1 MRLRSVQPY
10 LMAAFNHFDKS
21 FDGGD
26 FLFVVAEPVRS
37 VLLLAR
43 EGRWVAVRSVGS
55 SDSDAALTALIG
67 RESQLQAS
75 TSERP
80 FNLYRCMPRRASTP
94 TLMLPGVQL
103 LRTLEEDQ
111 TSVRD
116 SLYVM
121 SRAVA

>member
-1 MRLRSVQPY
+1 
-10 LMAAFNHFDKS
+10 MAAFNHFDQT
-21 FDGGD
+21 FDVGD
-26 FLFVVAEPVRS
+26 FLFVLAEPVRS

-43 EGRWVAVRSVGS
+43 EGHWTSVRSVGT

-80 FNLYRCMPRRASTP
+80 LSVYLHAPARIDSPP
-94 TLMLPGVQL
+94 EVPGVQL
-103 LRTLEEDQ
+103 RTLEQDR
-111 TSVRD
+111 TCVRD
-116 SLYVM
+116 ALYVM